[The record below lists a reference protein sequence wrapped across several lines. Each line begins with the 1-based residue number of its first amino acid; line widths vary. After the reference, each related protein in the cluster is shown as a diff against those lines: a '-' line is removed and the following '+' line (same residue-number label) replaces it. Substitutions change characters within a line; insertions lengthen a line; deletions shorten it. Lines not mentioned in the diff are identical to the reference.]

1 MTVTT
6 TNAAIFSAPAG
17 WGKTQKADALA
28 REHGL
33 TTVVDDWGAP
43 PNKASITPGALH
55 LTNLHPD
62 ACKRLAPGVHL
73 ISRGW

>member
-6 TNAAIFSAPAG
+6 PNAAIFSAPAG
-17 WGKTQKADALA
+17 WGKTQKAEALA

-33 TTVVDDWGAP
+33 SKVVDDWGAP

-62 ACKRLAPGVHL
+62 ACRGLAPDVHL